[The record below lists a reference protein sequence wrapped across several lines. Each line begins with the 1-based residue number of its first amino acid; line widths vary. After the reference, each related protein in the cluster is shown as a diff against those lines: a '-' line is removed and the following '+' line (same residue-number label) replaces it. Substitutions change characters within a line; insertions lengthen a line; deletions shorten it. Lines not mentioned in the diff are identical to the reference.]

1 MARFTS
7 ILDRLG
13 GGNSNVVSLLVEG
26 RKVPMG
32 SGLFNPS
39 RMDTGI
45 LVEQLTAPP
54 VKHKKKKEPKKHQRK
69 EVRSKSVE
77 VPKTVGTSEYNP
89 RYTSWIKKAKKINIE
104 GEGIHFN
111 KKKD

>member
-13 GGNSNVVSLLVEG
+13 GANSNVVSRLVEG

-32 SGLFNPS
+32 SGLPLEV
-39 RMDTGI
+39 I
-45 LVEQLTAPP
+45 VERLAVNKAHKKTRSQ
-54 VKHKKKKEPKKHQRK
+54 KQNGKEHKKKKTQKEHKKLEEPFN
-69 EVRSKSVE
+69 E
-77 VPKTVGTSEYNP
+77 
-89 RYTSWIKKAKKINIE
+89 RYTDWFKKAKKINIE

-111 KKKD
+111 RKKE

>member
-13 GGNSNVVSLLVEG
+13 GGNSNVVSRLVEG

-32 SGLFNPS
+32 SGLPLEV
-39 RMDTGI
+39 I
-45 LVEQLTAPP
+45 VERLAVNKAHKKTRSQ
-54 VKHKKKKEPKKHQRK
+54 KQNGKEHKKKKTLIQKQNGKEHKKLEEPFN
-69 EVRSKSVE
+69 E
-77 VPKTVGTSEYNP
+77 
-89 RYTSWIKKAKKINIE
+89 RYTDWFKKAKKINIE

-111 KKKD
+111 RKKE